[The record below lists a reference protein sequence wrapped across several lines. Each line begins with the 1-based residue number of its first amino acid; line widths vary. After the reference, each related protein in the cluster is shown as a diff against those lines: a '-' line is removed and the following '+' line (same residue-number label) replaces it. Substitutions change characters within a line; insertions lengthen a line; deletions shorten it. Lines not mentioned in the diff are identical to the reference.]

1 MGNVCERGGTSNSY
15 LTSLLPLVLNAPVE
29 ELRRVNEEIA
39 EGYHRLWGL
48 WLDAIEAKRVA
59 ETDSKRWMRKLKD
72 TQDEMFA
79 LKREMEQIRRKIDE
93 PDIQLSIDFEAKLNT
108 RRVSHEV
115 ATAGSPDPEEWEE
128 GLEALRK
135 EAALLRFSIQEIERG
150 AFANASE
157 FETPKDRK
165 ALLARTRSPLRR
177 LHRLS
182 DKENI
187 Q

>member
-1 MGNVCERGGTSNSY
+1 MGRSS
-15 LTSLLPLVLNAPVE
+15 LTKTLLRSLNTIVE
-29 ELRRVNEEIA
+29 ELRKVNEEIA
-39 EGYHRLWGL
+39 EGYHRLWRL
-48 WLDAIEAKRVA
+48 WLDAVEAKHTA
-59 ETDSKRWMRKLKD
+59 EMDSKRWMRKLKD

-79 LKREMEQIRRKIDE
+79 LRREMEQIRKRME
-93 PDIQLSIDFEAKLNT
+93 TPDVQLSIDFEAKLNT

-115 ATAGSPDPEEWEE
+115 ATSASPDIQEWEE
-128 GLEALRK
+128 GLDALRQ
-135 EAALLRFSIQEIERG
+135 EAALLRFAIQEIERG
-150 AFANASE
+150 AFANASN

-182 DKENI
+182 DKENV